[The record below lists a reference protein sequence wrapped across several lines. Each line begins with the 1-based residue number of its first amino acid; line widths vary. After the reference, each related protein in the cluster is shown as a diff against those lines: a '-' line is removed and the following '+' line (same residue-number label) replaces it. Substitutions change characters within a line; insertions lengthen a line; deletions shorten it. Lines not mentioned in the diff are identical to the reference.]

1 MRVRLGWFGA
11 LGLLVMLAGLLAWW
25 WTQDVP
31 EGKGKA
37 GRRGRR
43 PAAAA
48 AAVDGSG
55 RLGVGSRDL
64 DRSGEGKVH
73 GRIVDLDGMPV
84 AEGRV
89 ILHCLQP
96 AAEQSFPIDG
106 GAIEVGPEGEFVG
119 PGCRGLVCAE
129 FRHTS
134 LLPRDPWVFEANR
147 AEQTVTA
154 RPLERITGTVLDPRG
169 EPVPGA
175 ALMVRRGRD
184 DDPMALPPFTA
195 RNTIADAE
203 GVFNFARVERP
214 PCDPCGEASGRCE
227 VGDPLEVPTYNA
239 MVLVAR
245 APGYRSVERPVEL
258 TEDDW
263 SITLLPPLAPVT
275 GTLLDPN
282 GQGYPR
288 ARILARSRL
297 RSYELH
303 QAIVEG
309 SGFRFTAIG
318 EGGYDLRALQDGVV
332 LATATEVEAGA
343 QLDLV
348 GTRTASGPALVIE
361 LRRSDD
367 GAAVSGAQVDGG
379 PFSGARSDE
388 DGAVHAEDVAPGN
401 YALVIRAPGA
411 GMQRIE
417 LEVPEADSAAG
428 GSDSAGGGT
437 IVRSIDI
444 VYNAP

>member
-1 MRVRLGWFGA
+1 VRLR
-11 LGLLVMLAGLLAWW
+11 LGLLVAVVATLLVWW
-25 WTQDVP
+25 WAQAAPV
-31 EGKGKA
+31 GKA
-37 GRRGRR
+37 GVGRKGRR
-43 PAAAA
+43 PTAAAA
-48 AAVDGSG
+48 AGDGG
-55 RLGVGSRDL
+55 GGFGVGSRDM
-64 DRSGEGKVH
+64 DRSGEGKIR
-73 GRIVDLDGMPV
+73 GRIVDLDGLPV
-84 AEGRV
+84 SEGRV
-89 ILHCLQP
+89 ILHCLRPQ
-96 AAEQSFPIDG
+96 AEQSFPIDG
-106 GAIEVGPEGEFVG
+106 GAVEVGPEGEFVG

-134 LLPRDPWVFEANR
+134 LLPREPWVFEANR
-147 AEQTVTA
+147 SEQTVTA

-169 EPVPGA
+169 QPVAGA

-195 RNTIADAE
+195 RNTISDAD

-227 VGDPLEVPTYNA
+227 PGEALEVPTYNA
-239 MVLVAR
+239 LVLVAR

-258 TEDDW
+258 GEGDW
-263 SITLLPPLAPVT
+263 SITLLPPLAEVT
-275 GTLLDPN
+275 GTLLDPD
-282 GQGYPR
+282 GQPYPR

-303 QAIVEG
+303 QALVEG
-309 SGFRFTAIG
+309 GSFRFVEVG
-318 EGGYDLRALQDGVV
+318 EGGYDLRALQDGAL

-343 QLDLV
+343 QLALV
-348 GTRTASGPALVIE
+348 GDRPASGPALVLE

-379 PFSGARSDE
+379 PFSGARTDAE
-388 DGAVHAEDVAPGN
+388 GAVRAEDVAPGS

-411 GMQRIE
+411 GTQRRE
-417 LEVPEADSAAG
+417 LEVPEAGPGAEA
-428 GSDSAGGGT
+428 T